1 MLAVVALTAAAVV
14 AVLECT
20 VGGLHRVLDTGAR
33 WVAALDAKMGVANF
47 GRACARVGGP
57 GDEA

>member
-1 MLAVVALTAAAVV
+1 MALTAAAVV